1 MLSRVFSLAAI
12 LLLALCLGTVALWF
26 RSRATV
32 NYFSYTWEAEPGD
45 PGKLRTLALTTTP
58 DHFAFFALSR
68 RNNNNP
74 RGLAHSQ
81 AKPYGFVPSGRTW
94 TVGPV
99 IAAADERPPYIQLSL
114 YLQNW
119 ALTGLLAVVPAMW
132 LLRRLLRLRSQPAGF
147 CRKCGYDMRATPE
160 RCPECGTTP
169 TPAAAALHNQPMQW
183 TEPAGNL
190 LMNRAPAR
198 RRRGH

>member
-26 RSRATV
+26 TSRATV
-32 NYFSYTWEAEPGD
+32 NYFSYTWEAEPGY
-45 PGKLRTLALTTTP
+45 PGKLRSLALTTGP
-58 DHFAFFALSR
+58 DRFAFFASSDANI
-68 RNNNNP
+68 NNL
-74 RGLAHSQ
+74 RGFAHSQ
-81 AKPYGFVPSGRTW
+81 AKPYGFRPRGRSW

-99 IAAADERPPYIQLSL
+99 IAAADDRPPSSQLSL
-114 YLQNW
+114 YFQNW

-132 LLRRLLRLRSQPAGF
+132 LLRRLLRLCSQPAGF

-183 TEPAGNL
+183 TEPAGNF

-198 RRRGH
+198 RRLGR